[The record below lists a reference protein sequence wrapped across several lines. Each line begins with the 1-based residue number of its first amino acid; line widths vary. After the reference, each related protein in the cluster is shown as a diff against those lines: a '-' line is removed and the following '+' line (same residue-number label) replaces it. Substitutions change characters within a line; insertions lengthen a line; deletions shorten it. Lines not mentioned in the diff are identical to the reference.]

1 MSIANL
7 TATPS
12 TLASSASAAGNT
24 YRLGR
29 IFAGDG
35 RTMILPVDHG
45 TMAGLEDPVALI
57 QSFLPLPASRW

>member
-7 TATPS
+7 PAS
-12 TLASSASAAGNT
+12 ASVIASSASAAGKS

-35 RTMILPVDHG
+35 RTVILPVDHG
-45 TMAGLEDPVALI
+45 TTLGRVAGL
-57 QSFLPLPASRW
+57 